1 MNSQKSNYSIILF
14 IKISNSLVCLNNVS
28 YVLSSVLRF
37 ITEMAFNDPNRGVC
51 RLVEATES
59 VYHSDI
65 VHKTYYLL
73 LTSTKSRRYRRIKI
87 FRKHYYEYFIGS
99 SNLYFG
105 QRIWYN
111 KCS

>member
-1 MNSQKSNYSIILF
+1 MKSTKSKYSKKFLLE
-14 IKISNSLVCLNNVS
+14 ISNSSVCLNNVS
-28 YVLSSVLRF
+28 NVLSSVLRF

-87 FRKHYYEYFIGS
+87 FRKHYYEYFIGT
-99 SNLYFG
+99 SNLCFG

-111 KCS
+111 KCI